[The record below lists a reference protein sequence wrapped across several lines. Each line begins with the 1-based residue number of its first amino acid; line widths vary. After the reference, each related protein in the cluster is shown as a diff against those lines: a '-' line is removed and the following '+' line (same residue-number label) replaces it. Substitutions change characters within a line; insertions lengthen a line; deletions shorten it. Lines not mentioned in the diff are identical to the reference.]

1 MRKGVYAGSFDP
13 VTNGHLWMI
22 EHGVGM
28 FDEMIVAIGDN
39 PDKSYTFS
47 LAERLAMLRETTAHL
62 PSLRVE
68 SFENSFLVNYAR
80 EQGANFILRG
90 IREAADYEF
99 ERKMRYV
106 NADLAP
112 HIDTVFLMPPR
123 EIAEVSS
130 TMVKG
135 LVGPAGWQG
144 VVRQYVPEP
153 VFNRFLALRA
163 GRTSTLSLDISETKG
178 A

>member
-1 MRKGVYAGSFDP
+1 MRRGVYAGSFDP

-22 EHGVGM
+22 EHGVRL
-28 FDEMIVAIGDN
+28 FDEMIVAIGEN
-39 PDKSYTFS
+39 PDKRYTFS
-47 LAERLAMLRETTAHL
+47 VEERLAMLRESTQHL
-62 PSLRVE
+62 PNLRVE
-68 SFENSFLVNYAR
+68 RFENRFLVDYAR
-80 EQGANFILRG
+80 DLNADYIIRG

-112 HIDTVFLMPPR
+112 HIDTIFLMPPR

-135 LVGPAGWQG
+135 LVGPEGWEG
-144 VVRQYVPEP
+144 VVGQYVPEP
-153 VFNRFLALRA
+153 VFKRLLALSSRNP
-163 GRTSTLSLDISETKG
+163 I
-178 A
+178 

>member
-1 MRKGVYAGSFDP
+1 MRRGVYAGSFDP

-22 EHGVGM
+22 EHGVQL
-28 FDEMIVAIGDN
+28 FDEMIIAIGEN
-39 PDKSYTFS
+39 PDKRYTFS
-47 LAERLAMLRETTAHL
+47 QDERLAMLRETTAHL
-62 PSLRVE
+62 PNLRVE
-68 SFENSFLVNYAR
+68 TFENRFLVDYAR
-80 EQGANFILRG
+80 EEGAHYILRG

-123 EIAEVSS
+123 EIAEISS

-135 LVGPAGWQG
+135 LVGPKGWEG
-144 VVRQYVPEP
+144 VVRQYVPTA
-153 VFNRFLALRA
+153 VFERLLQWQAQ
-163 GRTSTLSLDISETKG
+163 G
-178 A
+178 

>member
-1 MRKGVYAGSFDP
+1 MRRGVYAGSFDP

-22 EHGVGM
+22 EHGVRL
-28 FDEMIVAIGDN
+28 FDEMIVAIGEN
-39 PDKSYTFS
+39 PDKRYTFTV
-47 LAERLAMLRETTAHL
+47 AERVTMLREATQHL
-62 PSLRVE
+62 PNLRVE
-68 SFENSFLVNYAR
+68 IFENRFLVDYAR
-80 EQGANFILRG
+80 DRNADYIIRG

-112 HIDTVFLMPPR
+112 HIDTIFLMPPR

-135 LVGPAGWQG
+135 LVGPDGWKD
-144 VVRQYVPEP
+144 VVGQYVPAP
-153 VFNRFLALRA
+153 VFERLVAWHMSNR
-163 GRTSTLSLDISETKG
+163 GG
-178 A
+178 